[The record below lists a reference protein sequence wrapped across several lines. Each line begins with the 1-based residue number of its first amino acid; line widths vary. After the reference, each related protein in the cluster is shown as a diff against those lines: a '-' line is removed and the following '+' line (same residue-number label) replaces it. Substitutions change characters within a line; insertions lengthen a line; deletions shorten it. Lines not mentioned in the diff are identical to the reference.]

1 MSLVIKDG
9 RSSFHITVSAG
20 RNLRKVCYALIAKYF
35 LQIGHLGH
43 RLEGGASGCRFCAAW
58 RDQSTRPVEL
68 DDPKMPRYFFHVRD
82 GVRSFDDSEGE
93 ILSGVVAAKAK
104 AAQIARELAADE
116 EAYRSYRV
124 VVTDAT
130 GNEIASRMI
139 ALSCPVNSQ

>member
-1 MSLVIKDG
+1 
-9 RSSFHITVSAG
+9 
-20 RNLRKVCYALIAKYF
+20 
-35 LQIGHLGH
+35 
-43 RLEGGASGCRFCAAW
+43 
-58 RDQSTRPVEL
+58 
-68 DDPKMPRYFFHVRD
+68 MPRYFFHVRD

-93 ILSGVVAAKAK
+93 ILSGIVAAEAK
-104 AAQIARELAADE
+104 AAQIARELAADG